1 MKLKNDVKD
10 AYNSFITLYDHYRVL
25 FDDIDNKFYESKN
38 YNEMVTNATNAAS
51 LIINYSNEVEN
62 YLNSFEHVLLSTEE
76 YINQAK
82 KRHIGILDYDQLY
95 ELYDNLRYLK
105 SYIASLSSAR
115 SYINIRADYIDKS
128 KLKQLEISSIRLRM
142 QYYKIE
148 QRIIQILLS
157 FD

>member
-1 MKLKNDVKD
+1 MINFM
-10 AYNSFITLYDHYRVL
+10 NF
-25 FDDIDNKFYESKN
+25 
-38 YNEMVTNATNAAS
+38 M
-51 LIINYSNEVEN
+51 II
-62 YLNSFEHVLLSTEE
+62 
-76 YINQAK
+76 
-82 KRHIGILDYDQLY
+82 
-95 ELYDNLRYLK
+95 YLK

-128 KLKQLEISSIRLRM
+128 KLKQLEISSIRPRM